1 VVFDQEKNKKL
12 NPDQFR
18 IHLEQENIESRP
30 LWKPMH
36 LQPLYKNK
44 QFFGGKIA
52 EELFQKGL
60 CLPSGSNLTLQE
72 KDRIQNTILSFLD
85 Q

>member
-1 VVFDQEKNKKL
+1 
-12 NPDQFR
+12 
-18 IHLEQENIESRP
+18 
-30 LWKPMH
+30 MH